1 LRSSSSRLPATDVS
15 LTAPAQT
22 KGRIDKMAFKPN
34 NLNFE
39 QGIDR
44 INAAIKKAGV
54 KFANQIVTSRNPRVR
69 KVADLLAVKNIPD
82 GFKKWQLPV
91 YMDGPSQMFLSI
103 GAPDTN
109 VPAHSHDEGDGL
121 RVIIGGSII
130 YEGVELTEG
139 DWMFIP
145 KGKKYQFKVGRGGAS
160 MFYCYQ
166 CCCA

>member
-1 LRSSSSRLPATDVS
+1 
-15 LTAPAQT
+15 
-22 KGRIDKMAFKPN
+22 MAFNPN
-34 NLNFE
+34 KLTFE

-44 INAAIKKAGV
+44 IKDAIKKAGARIDG
-54 KFANQIVTSRNPRVR
+54 KILTSRDPAAR
-69 KVADLLAVKNIPD
+69 KLSESLRVKNIPD

-103 GAPDTN
+103 GAPDID
-109 VPAHSHDEGDGL
+109 VPLHSHDEGDGL

-130 YEGVELTEG
+130 YDGTELTEG

-145 KGKKYQFKVGRGGAS
+145 KGTRYKFKVGPGGAS
-160 MFYCYQ
+160 LFYCYQ